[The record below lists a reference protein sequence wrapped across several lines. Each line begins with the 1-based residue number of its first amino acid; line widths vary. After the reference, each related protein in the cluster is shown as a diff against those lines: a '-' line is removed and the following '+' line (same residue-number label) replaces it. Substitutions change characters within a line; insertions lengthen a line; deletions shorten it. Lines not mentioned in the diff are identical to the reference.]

1 MFQNFQWY
9 NIIEAETT
17 ILRLMYTASIYL
29 GFEIPKIF
37 NEYNIIEAETTIPRL
52 RYTASLIMHHEPV
65 PALGPTMLF

>member
-1 MFQNFQWY
+1 
-9 NIIEAETT
+9 
-17 ILRLMYTASIYL
+17 MYTASIYL